1 MADLRTKFVG
11 LELQNPLIV
20 SSSGLTDSVEKIIK
34 LEEAGA
40 GAVVLKSLFE
50 EQILHE
56 AGMLAESSNYPEADD
71 YLKHYTRSQNVDS
84 YLWKNP
90 DTEDAVN
97 FATLLELVAKVH
109 PDLRIRFSTSHPKDI
124 TDEVVETIAAYDNIC
139 NYIHLP
145 VQSGNSRVLKMMNR
159 TYDREWYKNR
169 IDAIYRI
176 LPDCAISSDMISGFC
191 SETEEEH
198 QDTLTIME
206 YAKYSMSYMFFY
218 SERPGTLA
226 AKKYPDDIPLE
237 VKKRRLSEIIKLQN
251 QISHDLNQKDI
262 GKTFKVLIDGHS
274 KRSDEFL
281 RGRNSQNKVII
292 FPNAPELEI
301 GQYIDVKVNSATSA
315 TLTGQVA

>member
-1 MADLRTKFVG
+1 
-11 LELQNPLIV
+11 
-20 SSSGLTDSVEKIIK
+20 
-34 LEEAGA
+34 
-40 GAVVLKSLFE
+40 
-50 EQILHE
+50 
-56 AGMLAESSNYPEADD
+56 
-71 YLKHYTRSQNVDS
+71 
-84 YLWKNP
+84 
-90 DTEDAVN
+90 
-97 FATLLELVAKVH
+97 
-109 PDLRIRFSTSHPKDI
+109 
-124 TDEVVETIAAYDNIC
+124 
-139 NYIHLP
+139 
-145 VQSGNSRVLKMMNR
+145 
-159 TYDREWYKNR
+159 
-169 IDAIYRI
+169 
-176 LPDCAISSDMISGFC
+176 MISGFC